1 MSSTYS
7 PSLQIQLMGNG
18 DQSGT
23 WGTTTNTNW
32 GLVEAAIAGA
42 VSIVMSNANR
52 TLTNYPGITDEARN
66 MTLIVSGSN
75 SAVYQVIAPLVPKI
89 YNVVNNTTG
98 GYAITIGGATGATVS
113 VPNGYTCFVYCDG
126 TNFYACDTSS
136 GGNFY
141 VNGTLTVTGAV
152 NFASTIPVA
161 SGGTGATTLTGV
173 LYGNGTGA
181 FTAATGAQI
190 ASAIGTNAVTNATNA
205 TKLLTTDFS
214 VQESGG
220 KLYFYY
226 GATQIA
232 SLDSSGN
239 FTALANVTAYGTP

>member
-1 MSSTYS
+1 
-7 PSLQIQLMGNG
+7 
-18 DQSGT
+18 
-23 WGTTTNTNW
+23 
-32 GLVEAAIAGA
+32 
-42 VSIVMSNANR
+42 MSNANR
-52 TLTNYPGITDEARN
+52 TLTTANGAADEARN

-113 VPNGYTCFVYCDG
+113 IPNGYTCFVYCDG

-173 LYGNGTGA
+173 LYGNGTSA
-181 FTAATGAQI
+181 FTAATGSQI
-190 ASAIGTNAVTNATNA
+190 TSAIGTNAVTNATNATNA

-226 GATQIA
+226 GSTQIA

-239 FTALANVTAYGTP
+239 FIALANVTAYGTP